1 MEDQISCGVYVCPQK
16 EDLLQGDH
24 QSLLIKM
31 VRTHGHL
38 ASGNVFDSLCL
49 MLFRIENQTKVNIIT
64 NWLNSQLK
72 NPTG

>member
-1 MEDQISCGVYVCPQK
+1 MCVPTK

-24 QSLLIKM
+24 QSLLMQM
-31 VRTHGHL
+31 VGTHGHL

-49 MLFRIENQTKVNIIT
+49 VLIRIDNQTEVNIIT
-64 NWLNSQLK
+64 NRLNSQLK

>member
-1 MEDQISCGVYVCPQK
+1 MEDQILVGCMCVHTK
-16 EDLLQGDH
+16 EELLQGDH
-24 QSLLIKM
+24 QCLLMQM
-31 VRTHGHL
+31 VGTHGHL

-49 MLFRIENQTKVNIIT
+49 MLFGIDNQTEVNIIT

>member
-1 MEDQISCGVYVCPQK
+1 MCVPTK

-24 QSLLIKM
+24 QSLLMQM
-31 VRTHGHL
+31 VGTHGHF

-49 MLFRIENQTKVNIIT
+49 MLIRIDNQTEVNIIT
-64 NWLNSQLK
+64 NQLNSQLK